1 MDFVEILFFISLI
14 CGLLAEKKI
23 PTGACV
29 SKIVKGKLVQVG
41 DCEKND
47 GSDIVR
53 LIKKSHDEKAKN
65 KCDVLYNSRCYRV
78 LLYDTKNVTFNDA
91 KLICESMNDGK
102 PANMYD
108 FAVYKLLLTHV
119 RSVISGGTS
128 IWTGMEYKN
137 NQLLLS
143 SGGAVTLPTEVWL
156 PHYPKSTASRR
167 NVAVYVKKN
176 SDEKDQGILN
186 VAPIQEK
193 RGVFCEI

>member
-47 GSDIVR
+47 GSD
-53 LIKKSHDEKAKN
+53 
-65 KCDVLYNSRCYRV
+65 KCDVTYNSRCYRV

-91 KLICESMNDGK
+91 ESICKSTNNGN
-102 PANMYD
+102 PANIYD
-108 FAVYKLLLTHV
+108 FDVYKLLFTHV
-119 RSVISGGTS
+119 RSVISDRTRTS
-128 IWTGMEYKN
+128 LWTGMEYKN

-143 SGGAVTLPTEVWL
+143 SGGAVTLPTEVWY
-156 PHYPKSTASRR
+156 PHHPKNISSHT
-167 NVAVYVKKN
+167 NVSVHVQKDPGAKN
-176 SDEKDQGILN
+176 QGILN
-186 VAPIQEK
+186 VAPTQEK

>member
-47 GSDIVR
+47 GSD
-53 LIKKSHDEKAKN
+53 

>member
-65 KCDVLYNSRCYRV
+65 KCDVTYNSRCYRV

-91 KLICESMNDGK
+91 ESICKSTNNGN
-102 PANMYD
+102 PANIYD
-108 FAVYKLLLTHV
+108 FDVYKLLFTH
-119 RSVISGGTS
+119 
-128 IWTGMEYKN
+128 N

-143 SGGAVTLPTEVWL
+143 SGGAVTLPTEVWY
-156 PHYPKSTASRR
+156 PHHPKNISSHT
-167 NVAVYVKKN
+167 NVSVHVQKDPGAKN
-176 SDEKDQGILN
+176 QGILN
-186 VAPIQEK
+186 VAPTQEK